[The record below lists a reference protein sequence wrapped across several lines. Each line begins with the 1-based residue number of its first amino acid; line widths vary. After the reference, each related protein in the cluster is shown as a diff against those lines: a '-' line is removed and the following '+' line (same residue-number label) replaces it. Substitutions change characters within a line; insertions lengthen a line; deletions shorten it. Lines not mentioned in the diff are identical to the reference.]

1 MATECS
7 DRLMAVLRR
16 EIDDLHD
23 SVQEN
28 DPDTGRAPA
37 DGLDAAGGT
46 GRRRRAVGAKER
58 IDALGQLTRTLEKLL
73 ELKRLEGVAAQGEAA
88 GEAETA
94 RLRAELLDR
103 LRSLDA
109 RRRAGPTLFDPVTG
123 AFHGDPAPLHEAE
136 ERGGSA
142 RASDAAAPSGTA
154 GGA

>member
-23 SVQEN
+23 GLKEN
-28 DPDTGRAPA
+28 DPETGHAPA
-37 DGLDAAGGT
+37 DGLGAAGES
-46 GRRRRAVGAKER
+46 GRRRRPGAKER

-73 ELKRLEGVAAQGEAA
+73 ELKRLEGIAVQGEAA

-109 RRRAGPTLFDPVTG
+109 RRRAGPTLFDPLTG
-123 AFHGDPAPLHEAE
+123 AFHGDPAPLHEV
-136 ERGGSA
+136 GDGS
-142 RASDAAAPSGTA
+142 
-154 GGA
+154 GGADAIDGAARRGMTCDA